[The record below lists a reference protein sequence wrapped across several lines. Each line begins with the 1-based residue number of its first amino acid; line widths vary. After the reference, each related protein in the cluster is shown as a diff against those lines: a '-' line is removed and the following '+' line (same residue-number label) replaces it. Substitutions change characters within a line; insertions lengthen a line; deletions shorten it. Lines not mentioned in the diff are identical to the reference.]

1 MCFSTGDINMEAPQI
16 VMIVLLVISG
26 TVTLLNHNKPRPD
39 WNFWHW
45 TISATIWTTVLWW
58 GNFFG

>member
-1 MCFSTGDINMEAPQI
+1 MEAPQI
-16 VMIVLLVISG
+16 VIIVFLAIGG
-26 TVTLLNHNKPRPD
+26 TMALLNHNKPRAD

-45 TISATIWTTVLWW
+45 TISAIIWTTVLWW

>member
-16 VMIVLLVISG
+16 VIIVFLAIGG
-26 TVTLLNHNKPRPD
+26 TMALLNHNKPRAD

-45 TISATIWTTVLWW
+45 TISAIIWTTVLWW

>member
-1 MCFSTGDINMEAPQI
+1 MEAPQI
-16 VMIVLLVISG
+16 VVIVLLAING
-26 TVTLLNHNKPRPD
+26 TVALLNHNKP

-45 TISATIWTTVLWW
+45 TISATVWATVLWW

>member
-1 MCFSTGDINMEAPQI
+1 MEAPQI

-26 TVTLLNHNKPRPD
+26 TVTLLNHNKPRQD